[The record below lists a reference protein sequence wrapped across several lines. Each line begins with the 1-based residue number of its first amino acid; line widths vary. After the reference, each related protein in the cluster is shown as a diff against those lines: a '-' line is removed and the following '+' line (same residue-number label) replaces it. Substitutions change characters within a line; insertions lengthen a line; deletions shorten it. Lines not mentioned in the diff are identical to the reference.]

1 MSEIPAPDS
10 YKSISS
16 PSSGVYRDLG
26 SKFISLA
33 YPVSSEEE
41 VKSILSAVRR
51 EYFDARHHCYAY
63 RLGQKGELWRVNDD
77 GELSSSAGRPIYG
90 QLLSNELSD
99 ILIIVVRYFGGTKLG
114 IPGLIKAYKSAAADA
129 IANAPITVK
138 QAEREL
144 VIKFD
149 YIGTDTVMKLV
160 RGMGAKIT
168 GQNFDITCT
177 LFVKIALSAAPDL
190 IHSLT
195 ENGFTVCDSNG
206 VEDF

>member
-16 PSSGVYRDLG
+16 HSSGVYRDLG

-41 VKSILSAVRR
+41 IKSILSAVKK

-77 GELSSSAGRPIYG
+77 GEPSSSAGRPILG

-99 ILIIVVRYFGGTKLG
+99 ILIVVVRYFGGTKLG

-129 IANAPITVK
+129 IDKTKIVEKTATK
-138 QAEREL
+138 EL
-144 VIKFD
+144 VVKFD
-149 YIGTDTVMKLV
+149 YISTDTVMKMV
-160 RGMGAKIT
+160 RNSGAHIIS
-168 GQNFDITCT
+168 QNFDLDC
-177 LFVKIALSAAPDL
+177 ALTIRIGVSNAEQL
-190 IHSLT
+190 KLSLQ
-195 ENGFTVCDSNG
+195 ENGFSVSD
-206 VEDF
+206 